1 MDISTDLGS
10 LAKRFSYGRRM
21 RPERDW
27 FVLLAVAAVLVLA
40 SAAWN
45 LWLFAKVEQ
54 GYALDADA
62 VPATFDAAPIES
74 VRAVFEE
81 RRAEELRYRQEY
93 RFVDPS
99 R

>member
-1 MDISTDLGS
+1 
-10 LAKRFSYGRRM
+10 
-21 RPERDW
+21 
-27 FVLLAVAAVLVLA
+27 
-40 SAAWN
+40 
-45 LWLFAKVEQ
+45 
-54 GYALDADA
+54 
-62 VPATFDAAPIES
+62 